1 MPFRFYA
8 AAGSIRDGTRGAIFF
23 NSCLG
28 RANFPTKPPD
38 PGVNTPILG
47 AKLPPGAIRDNFC
60 LENRRF
66 ASRHGVIPS
75 QRLVSIGRVS
85 TAVTSLPRD
94 GWLARTR
101 RRDLF
106 AGMGYA
112 TAVTFVLM
120 VGWDVDGLVEKIF
133 ELGVIPALTGAGRW
147 FLIMMLH
154 QLPTVPL
161 LTVAINLAPAA
172 GFRRYASLLVVG
184 LLMWGYCTTFF
195 YLEGEGSINLEY
207 AIMVA
212 LIVSAC
218 VYRSS
223 ARSAT
228 SMLMQSQIEGAALD
242 ADVKRARLQLL
253 RAQIEPHFLFNT
265 LATVR
270 TLARVDR
277 AAAVEMIDHLMR
289 YLSEALPKLRQEE
302 SSLAEELQLI
312 DAYLRIHQ
320 IRMGTRLTYEL
331 LVPDILAGER
341 VPTMMLLTLVEN
353 AVKHGIN
360 PAVDG
365 GRIRVSASR
374 EQAALVLRVSDSGQ
388 GLAATDGHGMGLAN
402 IRRRLMM
409 LYGDGAV
416 LSLARPTSRGVTAI
430 VSIPLVST

>member
-1 MPFRFYA
+1 M
-8 AAGSIRDGTRGAIFF
+8 
-23 NSCLG
+23 
-28 RANFPTKPPD
+28 
-38 PGVNTPILG
+38 
-47 AKLPPGAIRDNFC
+47 
-60 LENRRF
+60 
-66 ASRHGVIPS
+66 
-75 QRLVSIGRVS
+75 
-85 TAVTSLPRD
+85 
-94 GWLARTR
+94 R

-112 TAVTFVLM
+112 TAVTFVLL

-133 ELGVIPALTGAGRW
+133 ELGVAPALTSAGRW
-147 FLIMMLH
+147 FLIMMVH

-161 LTVAINLAPAA
+161 LTVAINLAPPA

-195 YLEGEGSINLEY
+195 YLEGEGGINLEY

-270 TLARVDR
+270 TLARTDR
-277 AAAVEMIDHLMR
+277 AAAVDMIDHLMR

-302 SSLAEELQLI
+302 CCLAEELQLI

-320 IRMGTRLTYEL
+320 IRMGSRLSYEL
-331 LVPDILAGER
+331 LIPRALREQRI
-341 VPTMMLLTLVEN
+341 PTMILLTLVEN

-365 GRIRVSASR
+365 GRISVSANR
-374 EQAALVLRVSDSGQ
+374 ERDTLVLKVSDSGQ
-388 GLAATDGHGMGLAN
+388 GMAATDGHGMGLAN

-409 LYGDGAV
+409 LYGDRAV
-416 LSLARPTSRGVTAI
+416 LSLARPAARGVTAT
-430 VSIPLVST
+430 VSIPLTA